1 MGVRLELFLL
11 IYNCGKYTT
20 LLACRQKAKEK
31 KCPCFLQKTAKKR
44 VRPIWILPVYLPFD
58 TKEAF

>member
-31 KCPCFLQKTAKKR
+31 KCRSFPQKNRKKTGKTHLDLTR
-44 VRPIWILPVYLPFD
+44 LSSF
-58 TKEAF
+58 

>member
-20 LLACRQKAKEK
+20 LLTCRQKAKEK
-31 KCPCFLQKTAKKR
+31 KYRCFPQKTAKK
-44 VRPIWILPVYLPFD
+44 D
-58 TKEAF
+58 G

>member
-31 KCPCFLQKTAKKR
+31 KTAVSHKKPQKKTDKTHLDLTR
-44 VRPIWILPVYLPFD
+44 LSSF
-58 TKEAF
+58 

>member
-31 KCPCFLQKTAKKR
+31 KYRCFPQKTVKK
-44 VRPIWILPVYLPFD
+44 D
-58 TKEAF
+58 G